1 MISLSLQT
9 ILEDFRLDVS
19 CELPGTGFSV
29 LLGPSGCGKTTLAA
43 MLAGLRRPTSGF
55 IRVNGRT
62 FCSSEEGIWLTPQER
77 GVGYVF
83 QTHRLFP
90 HLTVRENL
98 FYGRTHGRRTE
109 INADALIDVLGIGS
123 LLGRLPR
130 TLSGGESQRVALG
143 RALLAAQSLLIMDEP
158 LASLDEDRRDEL
170 LGYFEQIP
178 SVTPLPILYIT
189 HSQAEAERLA
199 DTVIR
204 MKAGR
209 MISTHSS
216 TAHTHRESE

>member
-29 LLGPSGCGKTTLAA
+29 LLGHSGCGKTTLAA

-62 FCSSEEGIWLTPQER
+62 FCSSEEEIWLTPQER

-98 FYGRTHGRRTE
+98 C
-109 INADALIDVLGIGS
+109 L
-123 LLGRLPR
+123 
-130 TLSGGESQRVALG
+130 
-143 RALLAAQSLLIMDEP
+143 
-158 LASLDEDRRDEL
+158 
-170 LGYFEQIP
+170 
-178 SVTPLPILYIT
+178 
-189 HSQAEAERLA
+189 
-199 DTVIR
+199 
-204 MKAGR
+204 
-209 MISTHSS
+209 
-216 TAHTHRESE
+216 

>member
-109 INADALIDVLGIGS
+109 IDADALIDVLGIGS

-143 RALLAAQSLLIMDEP
+143 RALLAAQSLLIMDE
-158 LASLDEDRRDEL
+158 ERRDEL
-170 LGYFEQIP
+170 LGYFEQVP
-178 SVTPLPILYIT
+178 SVTPLPVLYIT

-209 MISTHSS
+209 IISTHSS